1 LLIDKKMKLLQ
12 SLLTALA
19 LLASTSAFAQETVK
33 TESFDDFVARINAE
47 CPINSGGN
55 WSIESFATASDTAMV
70 ELQVPASL
78 VPFMSLLTEKSDNA
92 KRLWVRELD
101 GFGETWHA
109 FVAKLVEA
117 DRPLKLTFKPQGRG
131 EDDAASIIL
140 MPADFKKK

>member
-1 LLIDKKMKLLQ
+1 MIK
-12 SLLTALA
+12 
-19 LLASTSAFAQETVK
+19 ASFTTDRSNF
-33 TESFDDFVARINAE
+33 
-47 CPINSGGN
+47 INSGGN
-55 WSIESFATASDTAMV
+55 WSIKSFATASDTAMV

-101 GFGETWHA
+101 GFGKTWHA